1 MNRHNRFTSQ
11 WVFLLCGTLLVFI
24 ALFLVLP
31 VAISAEDI
39 EPETVDTQ
47 SGAGWIY
54 PKPVLDSGGAD
65 SLQLTSSQLDDLA
78 ALRRN
83 SDIFLYGIFPVTV
96 SLILL
101 RWGAVWFYRTF
112 IESGL

>member
-31 VAISAEDI
+31 VAISAEDT
-39 EPETVDTQ
+39 EPE
-47 SGAGWIY
+47 
-54 PKPVLDSGGAD
+54 PVLDSGGAD
-65 SLQLTSSQLDDLA
+65 SLQLTSQQLDDLE

-101 RWGAVWFYRTF
+101 IWGAVWFYRTF